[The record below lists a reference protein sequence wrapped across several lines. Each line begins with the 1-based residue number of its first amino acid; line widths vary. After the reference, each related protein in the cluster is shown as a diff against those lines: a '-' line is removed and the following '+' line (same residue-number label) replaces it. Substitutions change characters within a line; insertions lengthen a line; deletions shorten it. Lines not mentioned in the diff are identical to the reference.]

1 MAPPAAFGLTARE
14 MEVLRLAAA
23 GHSNQQIAA
32 ELFISPKTASVH
44 VSNIL
49 GKLGVAS
56 RVEAAS
62 ACWVVSVRLMT
73 GMDMGVA
80 TRLGSLAFFMS
91 AWVAMMAAMMLPG
104 AAPAVARAAH
114 ADGMRA
120 VPKFAGSYLA
130 VWALAGVVAY
140 AACRGAGRPRQ
151 AR

>member
-56 RVEAAS
+56 RVEAA
-62 ACWVVSVRLMT
+62 ATAYRLHL
-73 GMDMGVA
+73 
-80 TRLGSLAFFMS
+80 LG
-91 AWVAMMAAMMLPG
+91 PG
-104 AAPAVARAAH
+104 
-114 ADGMRA
+114 
-120 VPKFAGSYLA
+120 
-130 VWALAGVVAY
+130 
-140 AACRGAGRPRQ
+140 
-151 AR
+151 